1 MSNARCESARIAES
15 LDGEG
20 SAPFARWP
28 DLFRDYVL
36 RRVVLDSNQ
45 VGQLAQNL
53 APLHQDIVISSR
65 SVGTTALSL
74 DDGPPLSEAA
84 PYHFTFDTRA
94 RFFQNSGSL
103 TGSESG

>member
-1 MSNARCESARIAES
+1 VSNARCESARIAES

-84 PYHFTFDTRA
+84 PLSFYV
-94 RFFQNSGSL
+94 
-103 TGSESG
+103 